1 MLRFISFLQRLT
13 PGPILDPPN
22 QVLDRG
28 RGYSNRYDSAEGV
41 LFTHAYGIP
50 LVSTGHWLIPNT
62 DFGLKTRLTHT
73 HRPDARTH
81 PEHRSRNLKSGRLQP
96 PKSMGSLLNARITRG
111 APLSATTGNTHAP
124 DPMTGYNLHR
134 SICVACTRTGVIN
147 LLGRTLLSEGPVAA
161 RCTARCIEQDSI

>member
-1 MLRFISFLQRLT
+1 M
-13 PGPILDPPN
+13 
-22 QVLDRG
+22 
-28 RGYSNRYDSAEGV
+28 
-41 LFTHAYGIP
+41 
-50 LVSTGHWLIPNT
+50 
-62 DFGLKTRLTHT
+62 KTRLTRT

-81 PEHRSRNLKSGRLQP
+81 PKHRSRNLKSGRLQP

-161 RCTARCIEQDSI
+161 RYTARCKSKTRSRQTQEVLLKYHQCSFISITRHHCVNKGPCPLACPNQQQHLCPHVTTCMPDKLV